1 MARYFPLLTSCPIKP
16 PTAAPAAVPIV
27 LPPDIRSQVETAEN
41 IGKFVVIDLES
52 GSYAVDPLGFDAA
65 RSLRTT
71 NPKATLFAIKIGYNA
86 SASLGGVLERTYS

>member
-1 MARYFPLLTSCPIKP
+1 MTTLNSESKDRSARAHELYNS
-16 PTAAPAAVPIV
+16 A
-27 LPPDIRSQVETAEN
+27 IRRQVETAEN